1 MVKRYRSEEST
12 SYTFGIDL
20 TLELIRYQLNVVNKV
35 YVHPLCDKQDPK
47 FIELMNQCQRYRI
60 PVEESAKSF
69 NILAVKENPTVI
81 GEFRKYFAQLND
93 KDHLVLVDP
102 QDLYNLGVVIR
113 AALGFGITNIAII
126 APGCDSFNPKVLT
139 ASKGARFA
147 VNIQYFENFA
157 QYSKLYGHHDVYPFS
172 HRAKTDL
179 TGVSLD
185 PGKYYSLI
193 FGNETHGLPDEYL
206 DMGTPILIN
215 HSRNV
220 GRLDLPIALSI
231 ALYELTKNSFKK

>member
-1 MVKRYRSEEST
+1 MIFMVKRYRNEEST

-35 YVHPLCDKQDPK
+35 YVHPLCNKQDSK

-93 KDHLVLVDP
+93 KDHLVLVHP
-102 QDLYNLGVVIR
+102 QDLNNLGVVIR

-126 APGCDSFNPKVLT
+126 INKIKPF
-139 ASKGARFA
+139 
-147 VNIQYFENFA
+147 
-157 QYSKLYGHHDVYPFS
+157 KLI
-172 HRAKTDL
+172 
-179 TGVSLD
+179 
-185 PGKYYSLI
+185 LI
-193 FGNETHGLPDEYL
+193 FLLKKYL
-206 DMGTPILIN
+206 QQVLLQQRCGYNNSN
-215 HSRNV
+215 H
-220 GRLDLPIALSI
+220 
-231 ALYELTKNSFKK
+231 